1 MASFFFRL
9 IRVIIVLGIAAGLAI
24 WLYASRQR
32 PEKQQ
37 VVHAPPGVRVVK
49 AISGTHAMTVDAF
62 GTVVPRKKVNLAAE
76 IPGRIDYLNPE
87 FREGAAIKAS
97 DLLIRIDQRS
107 LILDRD
113 AAMAQVRQVKADIN
127 RLAREI
133 ENYKADVELARQNVE
148 LTKTEW
154 ERVKQL
160 GKNQFASKTNVDKA
174 EQQYLAA
181 RIQLQ
186 SSKNRL
192 ALTPSMMEQYK
203 AALALAENKL
213 AQTRLVLEKSEI
225 RPGFDGYILT
235 KQAEV
240 GEFVAA
246 GQVLGTLYEK
256 GELDV
261 DVRIPMEELAWMKPL
276 FEQGGHPRAEV
287 TIANFQSSSVWSARV
302 VRIKASIDEKTRTLP
317 ITVEIGVEEDSGPGA
332 GRGDALLKPGTF
344 VRCRI
349 VGETHNHIYV
359 LPRYL
364 VHKGNLLYLVT
375 DGKLE
380 MREVEVL
387 RKVEDEVYISA
398 GLQDGD
404 LVVSSPLPG
413 AVEGMPLTVKGEG
426 AAQ

>member
-1 MASFFFRL
+1 MASFLFRL
-9 IRVIIVLGIAAGLAI
+9 IRVIIVLGIAVGLAI

-49 AISGTHAMTVDAF
+49 AVAGTHAMTVDAF

-76 IPGRIDYLNPE
+76 IGGRIAYLNPY
-87 FREGAAIKAS
+87 FREGAAIKTS
-97 DLLIRIDQRS
+97 DLLIRMDQRS

-113 AAMAQVRQVKADIN
+113 AAKAQVRQVKADID

-148 LTKTEW
+148 LTETEW

-160 GKNQFASKTNVDKA
+160 GKNQFASKTSVDKA

-186 SSKNRL
+186 SSENRL
-192 ALTPSMMEQYK
+192 ALTPSMMAQYK

-213 AQTRLVLEKSEI
+213 DQTRLVLEKSEI
-225 RPGFDGYILT
+225 RSGFDGYILT

-276 FEQGGHPRAEV
+276 FEEGGHPRAEV
-287 TIANFQSSSVWSARV
+287 TIANFQGSSVWRARV
-302 VRIKASIDEKTRTLP
+302 ARIKASIDEKTRTLP
-317 ITVEIGVEEDSGPGA
+317 ITVEIAAEEDSRPA
-332 GRGDALLKPGTF
+332 AGDALLKPGTF

-349 VGETHNHIYV
+349 VGETHNDIFV

-364 VHKGNLLYLVT
+364 VHQDNHLYLVT

-380 MREVEVL
+380 MRKVEVL
-387 RKVEDEVYISA
+387 RKVEDEVYVSA
-398 GLQDGD
+398 GLQDGE

-426 AAQ
+426 DAQ